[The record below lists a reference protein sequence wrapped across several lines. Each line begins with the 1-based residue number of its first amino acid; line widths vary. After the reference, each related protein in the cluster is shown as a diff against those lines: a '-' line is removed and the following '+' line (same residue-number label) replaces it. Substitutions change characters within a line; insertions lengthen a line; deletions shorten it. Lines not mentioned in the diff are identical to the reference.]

1 MKNSIYYLLCCNLFV
16 SALYSGK
23 EVPSPLCILPVDLDE
38 MEDFVIIENDLV
50 FTSEMIPNLLKEL
63 NLSVKKGR
71 TKLEIALAIG
81 AALLEKHG

>member
-1 MKNSIYYLLCCNLFV
+1 
-16 SALYSGK
+16 
-23 EVPSPLCILPVDLDE
+23 